1 MWREEG
7 GEKQEPD
14 QEIMLMNGRYKR
26 AGNQQGWITGGMAAR
41 RRAA

>member
-14 QEIMLMNGRYKR
+14 QEIRLMNARYKR
-26 AGNQQGWITGGMAAR
+26 AGNQQDWITGGMAAR